1 MSSARRKR
9 PADVLELNMT
19 AMCDVIFQLLI
30 YLILTAAPPL
40 VLGTLDTK
48 RPRTSGDIHPGIC
61 PVQLMVFSD
70 AYVVEGKRM
79 NADGLR
85 NVLAQLGSIDRNQ
98 TIAIKCAPDS
108 PHEKL
113 IQLLDMCSQSGLG
126 NVSLLSM

>member
-1 MSSARRKR
+1 
-9 PADVLELNMT
+9 
-19 AMCDVIFQLLI
+19 
-30 YLILTAAPPL
+30 
-40 VLGTLDTK
+40 
-48 RPRTSGDIHPGIC
+48 
-61 PVQLMVFSD
+61 MVFSD